1 MKPCCRPKPAIVNL
15 GAKRRELADE
25 RRIIATMRVLVAE
38 DDCISAD
45 ILSNMLEKFGYEVTV
60 ARDGQEA
67 FELIRTGRF
76 QLVISDWEMPIINGP
91 ELCRLIRQRRG
102 SGYVYVILLTSHGG
116 VNNVV
121 QGLDAGADDFLTKP
135 YQPEELHVRLRTG
148 ERIISLESRDMII
161 FTLAKLAET
170 RDRATG
176 MHLDRIRVYCRILA
190 EDLSHLEKFRDVV
203 DGDFVQLLYL
213 TSPLHD
219 IGKVGIPDEV
229 LLKPGRLTPEEFA
242 LMQQHTIIGGNT
254 LQAAVNAHPEAQFLA
269 MARDIAMTHHE
280 RYDGTG
286 YPRGLASEEIP
297 LAGRITALADVY
309 DALTSERVYKSA
321 YSHETSQ
328 SIILEGRGTQFD
340 PDVVDAF
347 LRREKDF
354 IATHQQFTES
364 TLEDVCVLNGFPD
377 STAIF

>member
-1 MKPCCRPKPAIVNL
+1 VYAEKIMH
-15 GAKRRELADE
+15 
-25 RRIIATMRVLVAE
+25 VLVAE
-38 DDCISAD
+38 DDPISAE
-45 ILSNMLEKFGYEVTV
+45 ILSNMLDQFGYEVAI

-67 FELIRTGRF
+67 FEMVRTGKF
-76 QLVISDWEMPIINGP
+76 QMVVSDWEMPILSGP
-91 ELCRLIRQRRG
+91 ELCRLIRQRKS

-116 VNNVV
+116 VRNVV

-135 YQPEELHVRLRTG
+135 YQPEELRMRLRTG
-148 ERIISLESRDMII
+148 ERIISLEGRDMMI

-176 MHLDRIRVYCRILA
+176 MHLERIREYCRILA
-190 EDLSHLEKFRDVV
+190 EELSTLEKYQSVI
-203 DGDFVQLLYL
+203 DGDFIQLLYL

-229 LLKPGRLTPEEFA
+229 LLKPGRLTPEEFS

-254 LQAAVNAHPEAQFLA
+254 LQAAANAHPGAQFLA

-280 RYDGTG
+280 RFDGNG
-286 YPRGLASEEIP
+286 YPCKLAGVDIP
-297 LAGRITALADVY
+297 LPGRITALADVY

-321 YSHETSQ
+321 YSHDTSRE
-328 SIILEGRGTQFD
+328 IILEARGTQFD

-347 LRREKDF
+347 LRRENDF
-354 IATHQQFTES
+354 IETHRQFMENMI
-364 TLEDVCVLNGFPD
+364 EEECVLGGFAQSSSD
-377 STAIF
+377 S

>member
-1 MKPCCRPKPAIVNL
+1 MQK
-15 GAKRRELADE
+15 
-25 RRIIATMRVLVAE
+25 
-38 DDCISAD
+38 
-45 ILSNMLEKFGYEVTV
+45 
-60 ARDGQEA
+60 
-67 FELIRTGRF
+67 
-76 QLVISDWEMPIINGP
+76 
-91 ELCRLIRQRRG
+91 
-102 SGYVYVILLTSHGG
+102 
-116 VNNVV
+116 VV

-135 YQPEELHVRLRTG
+135 CQPEELRLRLRTG
-148 ERIISLESRDMII
+148 ERIVALESRDMMI

-176 MHLDRIRVYCRILA
+176 MHLDRMREYCRILA
-190 EDLSHLEKFRDVV
+190 EDLSRREKFRDFV
-203 DGDFVQLLYL
+203 DGDYVQLLYL

-229 LLKPGRLTPEEFA
+229 LLKPGRLTPEEYA

-254 LQAAVNAHPEAQFLA
+254 LKAAVNAHPEAQFLA

-321 YSHETSQ
+321 FSHETSRA
-328 SIILEGRGTQFD
+328 IILEGRGTQFD
-340 PDVVDAF
+340 PHVVDAF
-347 LRREKDF
+347 IRCEKDF
-354 IATHQQFTES
+354 IATHRQFMES
-364 TLEDVCVLNGFPD
+364 TLEEECDLDRFAESV
-377 STAIF
+377 AIS